1 MLVMCVLGWP
11 WQYDV
16 DATYK
21 GWDNTYLFW
30 WHGKKIILVPTGTNN
45 LLQMSTTTVGLSFL
59 TLGEEQFM
67 EEVKTAGKMLTLVVK
82 GTEVVSRAVIP
93 KMIQPMLGEF

>member
-1 MLVMCVLGWP
+1 
-11 WQYDV
+11 
-16 DATYK
+16 
-21 GWDNTYLFW
+21 
-30 WHGKKIILVPTGTNN
+30 
-45 LLQMSTTTVGLSFL
+45 MSTTTVGLSFL